1 MPLKRLIVLLALLYG
16 TQMPL
21 AQAAT
26 PEQQPPIRVG
36 YIEFAPY
43 TYTDAQGQPAGELI
57 EFLRLVAQRAGY
69 QTHFIEYPSYR
80 LFKSMETGQIELC
93 ASLIRHPVMEAY
105 SLRSRYRVA
114 QIKLNLYYKD
124 QPQPPQMD
132 KLRNTRLLLI
142 QGLVYP
148 GSPLTALSQDPSNG
162 VTLARAPTHQ
172 AAVQMMHFKR
182 ADYLL
187 DYQAPIEAA
196 YQATRLP
203 ALPFVTVLQQDF
215 TLVYASIS
223 PRAKQLRDD
232 LDSTMEQLRVQGQL
246 PESFRDIAPYATE
259 PSP

>member
-1 MPLKRLIVLLALLYG
+1 MPLKRLILLLALLCG
-16 TQMPL
+16 TL
-21 AQAAT
+21 AQAAP
-26 PEQQPPIRVG
+26 PEQPPPIRVG

-69 QTHFIEYPSYR
+69 QTQFLEYPSYR
-80 LFKSMETGQIELC
+80 LFKSMKTGQIELC
-93 ASLIRHPVMEAY
+93 ASLINHPVMAAY

-124 QPQPPQMD
+124 QPQPPRMEA
-132 KLRNTRLLLI
+132 LRDTRLLLI

-148 GSPLTALSQDPSNG
+148 GSPLAALSQDPANG
-162 VTLARAPTHQ
+162 VILARAPTHQ

-187 DYQAPIEAA
+187 DYQTPTEAA
-196 YQATRLP
+196 FEAARLP

-215 TLVYASIS
+215 TLAYAQAS
-223 PRAKQLRDD
+223 PRARQLRDA
-232 LDSTMEQLRVQGQL
+232 LDSAMDQLRAQGQL
-246 PESFRDIAPYATE
+246 PEKFRGIAPYAIE
-259 PSP
+259 PPP